1 MRKGLMLDYTLYV
14 EKDIEAA
21 VAMYKDRLPPGWQ
34 ENPSALNG
42 FAWWCFEKR
51 IHLDEAEAMARKGVD
66 LAQKDE
72 MRAMILDT
80 LAEICNARG
89 SHRDALSYIEQAIE
103 ADPKRPHYRKQRERF
118 QRELAE
124 QG

>member
-1 MRKGLMLDYTLYV
+1 
-14 EKDIEAA
+14 
-21 VAMYKDRLPPGWQ
+21 
-34 ENPSALNG
+34 
-42 FAWWCFEKR
+42 
-51 IHLDEAEAMARKGVD
+51 
-66 LAQKDE
+66 
-72 MRAMILDT
+72 MILDT